1 MTRLNVQLLLTGDEL
16 MTGDILDTNSMAVA
30 DALMPLG
37 LVLSRKVVVG
47 DALPQLVSEI
57 ESITKQADVL
67 IINGGLGPTIDDLT
81 AEALAAVIGQP
92 IQEHPQA
99 MAELQAWCERRNYPL
114 NGPNKKQAMLP
125 RGVEIVSNQT
135 GSAPG
140 FKVSHNDCIIVCTP
154 GVPSELA
161 VMLESGIV
169 PLLTELLS
177 TLFGESY
184 TQIKKFQVFGMGES
198 TVQRILAENY
208 PQWPDDIEL
217 GFRAAFPMLE
227 VKLTAHS
234 KNGIKLLPEWQS
246 KVEDQLAGHIVAQG
260 NVSLPETL
268 VGLLTDQKKTVALAE
283 SCTGG
288 LIASKVTSV
297 AGSSQVFEAG
307 IVSYSN
313 EIKHSVLGVS
323 KDTLKKEGAV
333 SESVV
338 LEMAK
343 GVLALSGSDYAI
355 AVSGVAGPGGG
366 TKEKPVGTCWI
377 AWGTKDALKAKCLFI
392 PVGREQFQ
400 QFISS
405 AALDLIRRDILGVED
420 APLYFSK
427 NNRK

>member
-1 MTRLNVQLLLTGDEL
+1 MSHLNVQLLLTGDEL
-16 MTGDILDTNSMAVA
+16 MAGDILDTNSMAVA

-67 IINGGLGPTIDDLT
+67 IVNGGLGPTIDDLT

-161 VMLESGIV
+161 VMLESGIA

-184 TQIKKFQVFGMGES
+184 TQIKKFQVFGVGES
-198 TVQRILAENY
+198 PVQRILAENY

-260 NVSLPETL
+260 NVSLPEALVTL
-268 VGLLTDQKKTVALAE
+268 LSDQKKTLALAE

-288 LIASKVTSV
+288 LIASKLTSV
-297 AGSSQVFEAG
+297 AGSSQVFDAG

-313 EIKHSVLGVS
+313 EIKHKVLGVS
-323 KDTLKKEGAV
+323 QATLAEHGAV
-333 SESVV
+333 SEHVV
-338 LEMAK
+338 LEMAE
-343 GVLALSGSDYAI
+343 GVLALSQSDYAI

-366 TKEKPVGTCWI
+366 TPDKPVGTCWV
-377 AWGTKDALKAKCLFI
+377 AWGKKGALKTKCLFF
-392 PVGREQFQ
+392 PAERELFQ
-400 QFISS
+400 QYIAT
-405 AALDLIRRDILGVED
+405 AALDLIRRDLLSID
-420 APLYFSK
+420 AEPLYFSRSK
-427 NNRK
+427 